1 MRFFAVEFVLSA
13 KVAGPDVSVPQ
24 LLLPP
29 YPSSS
34 ADGITRP
41 GGSGIGGSGDI
52 QVVSTACEGNR
63 V

>member
-24 LLLPP
+24 LVLPP

-52 QVVSTACEGNR
+52 
-63 V
+63 